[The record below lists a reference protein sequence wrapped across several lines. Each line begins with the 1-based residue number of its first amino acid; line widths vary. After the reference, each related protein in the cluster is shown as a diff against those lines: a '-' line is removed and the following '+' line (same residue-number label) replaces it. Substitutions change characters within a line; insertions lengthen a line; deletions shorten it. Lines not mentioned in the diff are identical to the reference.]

1 MIRKATLEDVPYVAN
16 DTAVRLHGKLGS
28 TSAAEIHKPT
38 LFRVMEAFVRMQD
51 RLFIVSEHEDVIRGF
66 LMASIEPFWWADPQR
81 GRRYVTDWAFYS
93 EIRGDGVLMLKA
105 MQEWA
110 WMQPRVI
117 EVAVATNV
125 PKGRGVVESMFK
137 KAGMEQVGGRFKVS
151 KPDGN

>member
-1 MIRKATLEDVPYVAN
+1 VIRKAELEDVPYIAN
-16 DTAVRLHGKLGS
+16 DTALRLHARLGS
-28 TSAAEIHKPT
+28 TKEAEIHKPT
-38 LFRVMEAFVRMQD
+38 MFRVMEHFVRAND
-51 RLFIVSEHEDVIRGF
+51 KLFIVSEHEEIIRGF
-66 LMASIEPFWWADPQR
+66 LMASIEPFWWADPMR

-125 PKGRGVVESMFK
+125 PKGRGVVEAMFN

-151 KPDGN
+151 KPE